1 MPAPL
6 HSLQVQEHKT
16 FHRYTV
22 RARRGT
28 AQGLRDA
35 QTPGSAPRSAGAS
48 LRRYNEAALLKVSMH
63 HSTGLVAGTVVLAAS
78 EVVPYCSWRGVAGMV
93 GSGKGVGP
101 NRSYCVLVLSLL
113 QSYVC
118 PHSVLRI
125 P

>member
-6 HSLQVQEHKT
+6 CSLQVQEHKT

-48 LRRYNEAALLKVSMH
+48 LRRYNEAALLKVRVH
-63 HSTGLVAGTVVLAAS
+63 HTPVLGSWQGQWSWLPLTGGTTLLLEGMAGA
-78 EVVPYCSWRGVAGMV
+78 V
-93 GSGKGVGP
+93 GSGKGAEP
-101 NRSYCVLVLSLL
+101 N
-113 QSYVC
+113 
-118 PHSVLRI
+118 
-125 P
+125 

>member
-48 LRRYNEAALLKVSMH
+48 LRRYNEAALLKVRMH
-63 HSTGLVAGTVVLAAS
+63 HRTGLLAGRVLLAAS
-78 EVVPYCSWRGVAGMV
+78 GRWYHTAAGGHGRGGGLWKRGRAQLRLLSSGIVPA
-93 GSGKGVGP
+93 P
-101 NRSYCVLVLSLL
+101 E
-113 QSYVC
+113 
-118 PHSVLRI
+118 LRL
-125 P
+125 PT

>member
-78 EVVPYCSWRGVAGMV
+78 DRWYHTAPGGRGRDGGLWKRGGAQQKLLCSDFVPTPG
-93 GSGKGVGP
+93 
-101 NRSYCVLVLSLL
+101 
-113 QSYVC
+113 
-118 PHSVLRI
+118 LRL
-125 P
+125 PT

>member
-1 MPAPL
+1 MLMPRTLSSVAQSPL

-48 LRRYNEAALLKVSMH
+48 LRRYNEAALLKVRMH
-63 HSTGLVAGTVVLAAS
+63 HWHLTGRVALAAS
-78 EVVPYCSWRGVAGMV
+78 DRWYHTAAGGHGRGGGLWKRGRAQLRLLSSGFVPAPELC
-93 GSGKGVGP
+93 
-101 NRSYCVLVLSLL
+101 
-113 QSYVC
+113 
-118 PHSVLRI
+118 
-125 P
+125 